1 MMTDLDQLAKAD
13 ESIDRLIESRAA
25 AQEREEMW
33 AESVRKYN
41 FRRAREQ
48 RQAWCEYHRHMAGVF
63 EFLAQEH
70 RDALGRLIDLGAA
83 EINGGRA
90 VE

>member
-33 AESVRKYN
+33 AESVRKHD

-48 RQAWCEYHRHMAGVF
+48 RQAWCRYHRHMAGVF
-63 EFLAQEH
+63 ESLAQEH
-70 RDALGRLIDLGAA
+70 REAPGRLIDLGA
-83 EINGGRA
+83 EETNEGRA

>member
-1 MMTDLDQLAKAD
+1 MTDLDQLAKAD
-13 ESIDRLIESRAA
+13 ESIDRPIESRAA
-25 AQEREEMW
+25 AQECEEMW
-33 AESVRKYN
+33 AESVRKHN

-70 RDALGRLIDLGAA
+70 RDTLGRLIDLGAA

>member
-1 MMTDLDQLAKAD
+1 MTDLDQLARGD
-13 ESIDRLIESRAA
+13 ESIGRLIESRAA

-33 AESVRKYN
+33 AESVRKHD

-48 RQAWCEYHRHMAGVF
+48 RQAWCGYHRHMAGVF
-63 EFLAQEH
+63 ESLAQEH
-70 RDALGRLIDLGAA
+70 REALGRLIDLGA
-83 EINGGRA
+83 EETNEGRA

>member
-1 MMTDLDQLAKAD
+1 MTDLDQFARGD

-25 AQEREEMW
+25 AQEREQMW
-33 AESVRKYN
+33 AESVRKYD
-41 FRRAREQ
+41 FRRAKEQ
-48 RQAWCEYHRHMAGVF
+48 RGAWCAYHRHMVGVH
-63 EFLAQEH
+63 ESLAQEH
-70 RDALGRLIDLGAA
+70 RERLGGLINLGAA

>member
-1 MMTDLDQLAKAD
+1 MTDLDQLAKAD

-33 AESVRKYN
+33 AESVRKHN

-70 RDALGRLIDLGAA
+70 RDTLGRLIDLGAA